1 MALACQFS
9 EQFSHNLQLICS
21 SNNSQFV
28 ASSLGSRVTVRN
40 FATSEVIHI
49 FSCVDKIEK
58 IEFSPNS
65 EYLLCG
71 LYERCA
77 VQVFCIADNT
87 WKCRINEGIA
97 GMVHCRWAPDSKHII
112 TESDF
117 GIQLAVWSLIDGS
130 SGLIAYPK
138 PTNIIAFS
146 DDGNYCA
153 IGLRIELVD
162 YIGVYSINNANTVKN
177 QNESVSNWNEVSKF
191 KSRSQDIQSIY
202 FLPNSHLII
211 TVDTCIQYHINVYL
225 LTGEVYNSNM
235 CEVYIYCVI
244 VYE

>member
-1 MALACQFS
+1 MAIACQFS
-9 EQFSHNLQLICS
+9 EQFAHNLQLICM
-21 SNNSQFV
+21 SNNSLYI
-28 ASSLGSRVTVRN
+28 ASSLGSRATVRN
-40 FATSEVIHI
+40 IATSEVIHI

-77 VQVFCIADNT
+77 VQVFCMADNT

-97 GMVHCRWAPDSKHII
+97 GMVHCRWTPDSRHII

-146 DDGNYCA
+146 DDNNYCA

-162 YIGVYSINNANTVKN
+162 YIGVYAISNSNTIKN
-177 QNESVSNWNEVSKF
+177 QNESTSNWTEVSKF
-191 KSRSQDIQSIY
+191 KSKSQDIQNIY
-202 FLPNSHLII
+202 FLPNSHLIL

-225 LTGEVYNSNM
+225 LTGEVYIN
-235 CEVYIYCVI
+235 VYVFVEYFCI
-244 VYE
+244 